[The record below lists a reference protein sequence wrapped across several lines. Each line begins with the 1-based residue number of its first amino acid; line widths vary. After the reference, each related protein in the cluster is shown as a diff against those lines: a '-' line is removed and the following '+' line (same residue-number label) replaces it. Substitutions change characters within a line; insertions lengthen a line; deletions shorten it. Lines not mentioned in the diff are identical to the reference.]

1 MPALLLVLLGTVACA
16 PSTVPIPD
24 PTPAAPAAVTQ
35 AAQGTIELRVGTSA
49 PLPGTEATLTFVRV
63 REDSRC
69 PTGVTCIW
77 EGDAVVEL
85 RVQPRTGQALTVE
98 LHTNPGP
105 ERQASAFGV
114 TISLERLEPY
124 PDAGNAIAPDAYR
137 LTLAIAEG

>member
-1 MPALLLVLLGTVACA
+1 MPALLFVLLGTVACA

-35 AAQGTIELRVGTSA
+35 AAQGTIELRVGMSA

-63 REDSRC
+63 RDDSRC

-77 EGDAVVEL
+77 EGDAVVDL

-98 LHTNPGP
+98 LHTHPGAA
-105 ERQASAFGV
+105 RQASALGV

-124 PDAGNAIAPDAYR
+124 PDAGTAIAPDSYR
-137 LTLAIAEG
+137 LTVTIAED

>member
-16 PSTVPIPD
+16 PSTGPLQD

-35 AAQGTIELRVGTSA
+35 AAKGAIDLRVGMSA

-63 REDSRC
+63 RDDSRC

-85 RVQPRTGQALTVE
+85 RMQQRTGQALTVE
-98 LHTNPGP
+98 LHANPGF
-105 ERQASAFGV
+105 ERQATAFGV
-114 TISLERLEPY
+114 TISLERLDPY
-124 PDAGNAIAPDAYR
+124 PDAGTPIAPDSYR
-137 LTLAIAEG
+137 LTLKIAED